1 MDRLGAMT
9 LNAVWDGRPEEYD
22 AHRIGWLAE
31 RRLEFIANWL
41 PPGPLRVLEIG
52 SGTGRLLLDLLARRP
67 DLDAVGIEPLEGYVE
82 YSRKQAAALDLPA
95 RYAVGTGEALAG
107 ALPAGF
113 APDVIL
119 TNDVLHHVADM
130 TAATAAAAAA
140 CAPGA
145 RWLALEPNPRNPYV
159 VVAHTLRRGE
169 QVFDRH
175 AFVAAASQAGWR
187 LTRQGSLFLVPPQ
200 LREPPAPL
208 VTLERALEHRPR
220 LAGGIALELELG

>member
-1 MDRLGAMT
+1 
-9 LNAVWDGRPEEYD
+9 
-22 AHRIGWLAE
+22 
-31 RRLEFIANWL
+31 
-41 PPGPLRVLEIG
+41 
-52 SGTGRLLLDLLARRP
+52 
-67 DLDAVGIEPLEGYVE
+67 DAVGVEPLEGYVD
-82 YSRKQAAALDLPA
+82 YARKQAAALDLPA
-95 RYAVGTGEALAG
+95 RYAVGTGEALAT

-130 TAATAAAAAA
+130 GAATAAAAVA

-169 QVFDRH
+169 QVFDRR
-175 AFVAAASQAGWR
+175 AFAAAAARAGWQI
-187 LTRQGSLFLVPPQ
+187 TRQGSLFLIPPQ
-200 LREPPAPL
+200 IREPATPL

-220 LAGGIALELELG
+220 LAGGIALELELTSR